1 MPARPLYCMSRGCGY
16 DPRVGW
22 GSSRAAS
29 LAIVLIVGLVGTSCG
44 GGGGG
49 STSSAPGRHG
59 GEPVRLPTL
68 GRPWGSYQEGYGQVR
83 PDGISNGGDPT
94 GIVSAVRWQ
103 SWGGSK
109 AIGTGISDYVSGN
122 QTVAAGSQEPVTVVA
137 FNLGMCEGKL
147 AYRAIEWYFPQH
159 GEAFNPN
166 QYINICTGDYVG
178 Q

>member
-1 MPARPLYCMSRGCGY
+1 
-16 DPRVGW
+16 
-22 GSSRAAS
+22 
-29 LAIVLIVGLVGTSCG
+29 
-44 GGGGG
+44 
-49 STSSAPGRHG
+49 
-59 GEPVRLPTL
+59 
-68 GRPWGSYQEGYGQVR
+68 VR
-83 PDGISNGGDPT
+83 PDRISNGGDPT

-103 SWGGSK
+103 SWGGSQ

-147 AYRAIEWYFPQH
+147 AYRAVEWYFPQH
-159 GEAFNPN
+159 GGAFNPN